1 MPEENIAPD
10 YLLNIQWLDGLS
22 IGHIEKN
29 RLSKFKAPAWQIV
42 IVELSQRHGST

>member
-22 IGHIEKN
+22 IGHIEK
-29 RLSKFKAPAWQIV
+29 KPF
-42 IVELSQRHGST
+42 E